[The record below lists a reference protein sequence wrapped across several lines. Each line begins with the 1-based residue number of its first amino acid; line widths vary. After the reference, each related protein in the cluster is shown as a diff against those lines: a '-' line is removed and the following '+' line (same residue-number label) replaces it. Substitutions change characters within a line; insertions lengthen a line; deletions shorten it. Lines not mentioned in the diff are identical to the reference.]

1 MPLTAGFINKQ
12 LNRVAVDRNI
22 KINEHTVW
30 LRCPF
35 HGKGQE
41 STGSLILNLDSS
53 KGYRPGSWKCFG
65 CGEFGQWNDIAAT
78 LKLKPYKKSDADDLF
93 LEITDHAREE
103 ILGDDRPK
111 KLKPEI
117 QLAGRWPAEVKWRN
131 IRGDLVRRLGGR
143 AVTNEFGSSL
153 YLPVQINRSVVGG
166 VTCRLTRFAKRKYIF
181 DAGGWTADALYPYDY
196 VRRQLNLRQR
206 RGKRVVVLVEG
217 VRDALNLIQHGLLAL
232 AILGGKTVWGPS
244 KANLLMTLEP
254 DLVILAF
261 DPDEI
266 GREVTDMARDDLHRQ
281 VKLMRIRFPRRRAGK
296 TKSDPGNMKRRRI
309 KRIVRQLDN
318 LFAR

>member
-1 MPLTAGFINKQ
+1 LAA
-12 LNRVAVDRNI
+12 L
-22 KINEHTVW
+22 
-30 LRCPF
+30 PF

-41 STGSLILNLDSS
+41 STGSVILNLDGT

-65 CGEFGQWNDIAAT
+65 CGEFGNWNDLATT
-78 LKLKPYKKSDADDLF
+78 LKIKPYKKSDADDLF

-117 QLAGRWPAEVKWRN
+117 ELAGHWPTEVKWRN

-143 AVTNEFGSSL
+143 AVTNEFGNSL
-153 YLPVQINRSVVGG
+153 YLPVRINRSVVGG

-196 VRRQLNLRQR
+196 VRRQLKGR
-206 RGKRVVVLVEG
+206 KYRVVVLVEG

-232 AILGGKTVWGPS
+232 AILGGKTVWS
-244 KANLLMTLEP
+244 KAKADLVMTLEP
-254 DLVILAF
+254 DIILLAF

-266 GREVTDMARDDLHRQ
+266 GREVTDMARADLRGQ
-281 VKLMRIRFPRRRAGK
+281 VKLMQIRFPRRRAGTNK
-296 TKSDPGNMKRRRI
+296 QDPGNMKRSRIRRI
-309 KRIVRQLDN
+309 SRQLDN
-318 LFAR
+318 LFGA